1 MKKIIK
7 IEGMHCPKCK
17 ARVENALNEIDNVSA
32 KVDLEK
38 KAATV
43 TLKADVADNV
53 LIEAVSELGFKVV
66 SIEKKKS
73 ILGF

>member
-17 ARVENALNEIDNVSA
+17 GRVENALNEIENVSA

-38 KAATV
+38 KTATV
-43 TLKADVADNV
+43 SIKGEIADNI
-53 LIEAVSELGFKVV
+53 LIEAVTELGFQVV

-73 ILGF
+73 IFGL